1 MSRNTQRESF
11 KTPTKPK
18 KSMKSKKPKKTTD
31 YSSDSSYAGVDLI
44 SDSEDNDSDDEPDV
58 FGRTG
63 EEDDEIETIEDF
75 TDTHDTPQGTNSYE
89 DWSGFEGSPDDT
101 LDDLITEE
109 YNLDSDDSATSRD
122 DESVMWHPDLFETDT
137 STHGPFLSAD
147 ALPPGIARRLEDDTY
162 NDDNGSDPE
171 SEVDWGN
178 EDDNSSEESESDD
191 SDASGYESDIG
202 DDGGDTTDDEDWRE
216 NRPEADESMP
226 RGNSPKPPPCLGFRI
241 QRKKGQPDV
250 ITWYHNTDV
259 PFVIL
264 DEHGKDLL
272 INGSMEQYNP
282 VLSNQ
287 ANVMMNA
294 VTDTSLEFGPYPQSD
309 YHATQEAFL
318 ESNILT
324 NENVVR
330 PTSSSSYDGSES
342 QSEPLLWADLVHL
355 DENEDQDTMNEPI
368 QAHDSSINTDDGLH
382 PLLVHLDKGTN
393 VGAFRLNRQNENLI
407 NSNTISKDALAFEKP
422 KYLMPSSPA
431 SEVANRK
438 RKSTSQGHFV
448 RATMHISRLLKW
460 RVYESSCPSLFF
472 AFILSSLQVFQLNW
486 RLGHELSYL
495 WYTFTCQGISI
506 VAYFVLGIYD
516 WKIFYTLSRWTSVAH
531 FANDMNQYGMEYS
544 PEYGLLGA
552 EFCIPSHSAISL
564 VAW

>member
-18 KSMKSKKPKKTTD
+18 KSTKSKKSKKAID

-44 SDSEDNDSDDEPDV
+44 SDSEDNDSDDEADV

-63 EEDDEIETIEDF
+63 GSKIEKYEEAAMFESAEEDDEIETIEDF
-75 TDTHDTPQGTNSYE
+75 TDTHDTPQGTKSYE
-89 DWSGFEGSPDDT
+89 DWSGFEGSPEDT

-109 YNLDSDDSATSRD
+109 YNLDSDDSGTPKRKKVTFADDVSDSDLSD
-122 DESVMWHPDLFETDT
+122 DESVMWHPDLFETET

-178 EDDNSSEESESDD
+178 EDDDSSGESESDD

-216 NRPEADESMP
+216 NRPEADESIP

-282 VLSNQ
+282 VLSSQ

-294 VTDTSLEFGPYPQSD
+294 VTDNSLEFGSYPPSD
-309 YHATQEAFL
+309 YHAAQDAFL
-318 ESNILT
+318 ESNDFLAD
-324 NENVVR
+324 ENVVR

-355 DENEDQDTMNEPI
+355 DENEDPDAMNEPI
-368 QAHDSSINTDDGLH
+368 QDHGSLNTDDGLH

-407 NSNTISKDALAFEKP
+407 NSNTISKDALAFGTSTIKGVKNGHLDSLTTSLTPRRKP
-422 KYLMPSSPA
+422 KYLLPSSPA

-438 RKSTSQGHFV
+438 RKATSQG
-448 RATMHISRLLKW
+448 RK
-460 RVYESSCPSLFF
+460 
-472 AFILSSLQVFQLNW
+472 
-486 RLGHELSYL
+486 
-495 WYTFTCQGISI
+495 
-506 VAYFVLGIYD
+506 
-516 WKIFYTLSRWTSVAH
+516 
-531 FANDMNQYGMEYS
+531 
-544 PEYGLLGA
+544 
-552 EFCIPSHSAISL
+552 SHKRNRSKA
-564 VAW
+564 

>member
-18 KSMKSKKPKKTTD
+18 KSTKSKKSKKAID

-63 EEDDEIETIEDF
+63 GSKIEKYEEAAMFESAEEDDEIETIEDF
-75 TDTHDTPQGTNSYE
+75 TDTHDTPQGMNSYE
-89 DWSGFEGSPDDT
+89 DWSGFEGSPEDT

-109 YNLDSDDSATSRD
+109 YNLDSDDSGTPKRKKVTFADDDSDSDLSD
-122 DESVMWHPDLFETDT
+122 DESVMWHPDLFETET

-178 EDDNSSEESESDD
+178 EDDDSSGESESDD

-216 NRPEADESMP
+216 NRPEADESIP

-294 VTDTSLEFGPYPQSD
+294 VTDNSLEFGPYPSGD
-309 YHATQEAFL
+309 YHAAQEAFL
-318 ESNILT
+318 ESNDFLT
-324 NENVVR
+324 DENVVR

-355 DENEDQDTMNEPI
+355 DENEDQDAMNEPI
-368 QAHDSSINTDDGLH
+368 QDHGSLNTDDGLH

-407 NSNTISKDALAFEKP
+407 NSNTISKDALAFGTSTIKGVKNGHLDSLTTSLTPRRKP
-422 KYLMPSSPA
+422 KYLLPSSPA

-438 RKSTSQGHFV
+438 RKSTSQG
-448 RATMHISRLLKW
+448 R
-460 RVYESSCPSLFF
+460 
-472 AFILSSLQVFQLNW
+472 
-486 RLGHELSYL
+486 
-495 WYTFTCQGISI
+495 
-506 VAYFVLGIYD
+506 
-516 WKIFYTLSRWTSVAH
+516 TSHKRNRSKA
-531 FANDMNQYGMEYS
+531 
-544 PEYGLLGA
+544 
-552 EFCIPSHSAISL
+552 
-564 VAW
+564 